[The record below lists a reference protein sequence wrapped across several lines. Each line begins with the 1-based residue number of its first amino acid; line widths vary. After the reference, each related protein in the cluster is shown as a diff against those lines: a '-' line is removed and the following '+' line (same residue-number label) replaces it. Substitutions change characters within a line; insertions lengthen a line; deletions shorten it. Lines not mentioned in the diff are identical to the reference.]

1 MSARAI
7 IATTAI
13 CVFVIGGFVA
23 NMCQLLMTEGIDRKK
38 PELNLYSIFGF
49 GRLKRFLGYRE
60 YRDACPN
67 GKLHVYMLA
76 SLAIAMVGMIALVI
90 LALISLASP
99 RIE

>member
-7 IATTAI
+7 IAITAI
-13 CVFVIGGFVA
+13 CVFVIGGFVGH
-23 NMCQLLMTEGIDRKK
+23 MFRLLMTEEIDRKR

-49 GRLKRFLGYRE
+49 RHLKSPFGYRE

-76 SLAIAMVGMIALVI
+76 SLAFALVGMIALAI
-90 LALISLASP
+90 LALMSLAAP
-99 RIE
+99 RL